1 MRDNVKKVTSNKLGV
16 SLRVPTDVYEDKL
29 VLDVGILKLY
39 SRFWKVLSSLKIMTN
54 CNNIGSLPR
63 LSIASKTQF
72 WIVY

>member
-39 SRFWKVLSSLKIMTN
+39 SRFLES
-54 CNNIGSLPR
+54 
-63 LSIASKTQF
+63 TQF
-72 WIVY
+72 TENYDKLQ